1 MTDSVIQ
8 GQFILGLQAD
18 ERDDTHKC
26 YKSYILYKDTYGLLP
41 TFKEMQF
48 SKIDDNSQA
57 LLNYGGYLKQA
68 KAYISQY
75 ILGFNVYK

>member
-1 MTDSVIQ
+1 MIQ
-8 GQFILGLQAD
+8 GQFIMGLQAD
-18 ERDDTHKC
+18 ETDDTHKC
-26 YKSYILYKDTYGLLP
+26 YKSYLLYTETYALLP
-41 TFKEMQF
+41 KFKDMQF
-48 SKIDDNSQA
+48 TKIDENSQA